1 MEITIMILCVAAG
14 AATLAACIS
23 SLQQV
28 VSGEGTI
35 IGSGGYAIICLGM
48 FVFLMYQVFSGMPSL
63 LEQLA

>member
-1 MEITIMILCVAAG
+1 MEIAIMILCVMAG
-14 AATLAACIS
+14 ATTLAACIM

-35 IGSGGYAIICLGM
+35 IGSGVGAVICLGL

-63 LEQLA
+63 LG